1 MEALVGTTIITS
13 SIRDIYSA
21 LKCSLQHNNSSL
33 NDVLKRTDITAKLEV
48 ADSYIQEHSPT
59 ANFTQ
64 QVCLRQVQHQIGIVK
79 DILESIHDLI
89 ICFNTQLFSFR
100 RTPNLSVHLLSL
112 ECEISILDSR
122 IHLMLKV
129 S

>member
-21 LKCSLQHNNSSL
+21 LKSSLQYNNSSL
-33 NDVLKRTDITAKLEV
+33 NDILKRTDIIAKLEI

-59 ANFTQ
+59 ANSTQ
-64 QVCLRQVQHQIGIVK
+64 KVCLIQVQHQIGIVK

-89 ICFNTQLFSFR
+89 VCFNTKFFSFR
-100 RTPNLSVHLLSL
+100 SSPNLSVHLNSL
-112 ECEISILDSR
+112 ESEISILDSR